1 MACKTARAPEGR
13 HHEPQKRKSRCL
25 VRQHWTAAKTNSRS
39 DNQAAV
45 ETTRRTLGDLSGLF
59 KSFFR
64 AQAGLVRPDDATAGK
79 GLFMYSET
87 SQRMAGMPCHL
98 KASSKNVGHWR
109 SGKFMRAQDYGYKAA
124 PYGAADKEGRSY
136 ADSL

>member
-1 MACKTARAPEGR
+1 M
-13 HHEPQKRKSRCL
+13 
-25 VRQHWTAAKTNSRS
+25 
-39 DNQAAV
+39 
-45 ETTRRTLGDLSGLF
+45 
-59 KSFFR
+59 
-64 AQAGLVRPDDATAGK
+64 RPDDATAGK